1 MATKY
6 VKRRIFGVS
15 TASKKELIK
24 EVKQIH
30 HKMLFRI
37 PISLSEIEKAARNPY
52 FDIGYNCAWES
63 TNDRINRICEN
74 RVIKELLYNENG
86 KGQKEIWLEQNS

>member
-1 MATKY
+1 MAIKY
-6 VKRRIFGVS
+6 VKRRLFRASV
-15 TASKKELIK
+15 ASKKELIK

-63 TNDRINRICEN
+63 TNDRIKRICEN
-74 RVIKELLYNENG
+74 RVIKELLYDESD
-86 KGQKEIWLEQNS
+86 KRQKEIWLE